1 MNDIFKFR
9 IFDKEFDQYIN
20 PDETD
25 YYIDSNGR
33 VILEIERITE
43 NGVFELKEF
52 DITEADDLYRIDR
65 CTGLRDKNGRLIYEG
80 DILQYTDTHGFK
92 IQQEIVWD
100 SENARFAHVVDD
112 GLGLGYRLSP
122 LEKEICALKEIIG
135 NIHEVEK

>member
-43 NGVFELKEF
+43 SGVFELKEF
-52 DITEADDLYRIDR
+52 DITEADDLYVVER
-65 CTGLRDKNGRLIYEG
+65 CTGLRDKSGKLVYEG
-80 DILQYTDTHGFK
+80 DIVHQTVGGLTCRIVFYRGAFCGEFDGGFT
-92 IQQEIVWD
+92 
-100 SENARFAHVVDD
+100 
-112 GLGLGYRLSP
+112 SP
-122 LEKEICALKEIIG
+122 LLWWFRPDSDEVIG
-135 NIHEVEK
+135 NIHEEENEPD

>member
-52 DITEADDLYRIDR
+52 DITEADDLYRIER
-65 CTGLRDKNGRLIYEG
+65 CIGIRDKNGRLIYDG
-80 DILQYTDTHGFK
+80 DILQYTDANGFK
-92 IQQEIVWD
+92 IQQEVVWD
-100 SENARFAHVVDD
+100 DENARFAHVAE
-112 GLGLGYRLSP
+112 LGCFDRTFSP
-122 LEKEICALKEIIG
+122 FEREICAQKEIVG
-135 NIHEVEK
+135 NIHEVEE

>member
-1 MNDIFKFR
+1 MDDSLRIR

-52 DITEADDLYRIDR
+52 DITEADDLYRIER
-65 CTGLRDKNGRLIYEG
+65 CTGLRDKNGLLIFEG
-80 DILQYTDTHGFK
+80 DILQYTDKNGCK
-92 IQQEIVWD
+92 IQQEVIWD
-100 SENARFAHVVDD
+100 DRKARFAHVVDWGIFD
-112 GLGLGYRLSP
+112 RTISP
-122 LEKEICALKEIIG
+122 LDQELCSQKEIVG
-135 NIHEVEK
+135 NIHEVE

>member
-52 DITEADDLYRIDR
+52 DITEADDLYRIER
-65 CTGLRDKNGRLIYEG
+65 CIGLRDKNGRLIYEG
-80 DILQYTDTHGFK
+80 DVLQYTDAHGFK
-92 IQQEIVWD
+92 IQQEVVWD
-100 SENARFAHVVDD
+100 DENARFAHVVDWGCFD
-112 GLGLGYRLSP
+112 RTFSP
-122 LEKEICALKEIIG
+122 IEREICAQKEIVG
-135 NIHEVEK
+135 NIHEVEE